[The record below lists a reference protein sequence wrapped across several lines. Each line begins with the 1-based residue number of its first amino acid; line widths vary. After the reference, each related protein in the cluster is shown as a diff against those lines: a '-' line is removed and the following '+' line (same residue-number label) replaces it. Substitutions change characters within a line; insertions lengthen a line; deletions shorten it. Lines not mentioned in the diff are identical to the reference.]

1 MLSEISAV
9 LRARQDIEAKL
20 ARAKET
26 SVEQRRRSKAEED
39 KFEREKQELS
49 YEMETK
55 LAEFKAEEERRVLKL
70 EEEAA
75 RIKAESEAEIRR
87 MKEQEERRRQELE
100 EKAARIKEAAAEE
113 ARRTRVEEEKIELE
127 RQKLEESIARV
138 KVTVPFSSV
147 LNATASNPPS
157 AFASPRSLPPTYT
170 DASIEIDQE
179 AFPTATTVELTHQH
193 TRDAEVAKRELGPW
207 FRRIGFDVDTAQNLL
222 LRFSRPDYGVTNCA
236 LMFSLEEEDADI
248 ILEGCPLGH
257 KRAIKNALKRE
268 KKELER
274 L

>member
-49 YEMETK
+49 YEMERK

-75 RIKAESEAEIRR
+75 RIKAVSEAEITR

-100 EKAARIKEAAAEE
+100 EKAARIKAAAEEE
-113 ARRTRVEEEKIELE
+113 ARRTRLEEEKIELE

-138 KVTVPFSSV
+138 KVTVPFRSV
-147 LNATASNPPS
+147 LNATASIPS
-157 AFASPRSLPPTYT
+157 STFASPRSLPTCT
-170 DASIEIDQE
+170 DAGGQVSVEVEKQRILKLRMLHEEGLITTDEMTRGIAAVISSI
-179 AFPTATTVELTHQH
+179 TTDIN
-193 TRDAEVAKRELGPW
+193 DAE
-207 FRRIGFDVDTAQNLL
+207 
-222 LRFSRPDYGVTNCA
+222 
-236 LMFSLEEEDADI
+236 
-248 ILEGCPLGH
+248 
-257 KRAIKNALKRE
+257 
-268 KKELER
+268 
-274 L
+274 